1 MHLTFSSEGG
11 LHLKQEERR
20 EQTIKK
26 LLDTV
31 KSLVNEKGC
40 NSITM
45 KDIME
50 RSELSKGAIF
60 HYIQSKDELF
70 IWVLQE
76 RLEETNRQFRNVV
89 NKKEQSFTEPMKRI
103 SESITFYENPEDATN
118 KILLYLLGKEDQPM
132 IAEAL
137 KEYYEKSVA
146 LSQEW
151 IEIGQQHG
159 VISPSIDSYQIADM
173 FVLLTMGIRMRAS
186 IPNTQHFFDAQLFSK
201 WITEMLQVPK
211 EIPKA

>member
-1 MHLTFSSEGG
+1 M
-11 LHLKQEERR
+11 KQEERR

-45 KDIME
+45 QDIME

-60 HYIQSKDELF
+60 HYIKSKDELF

-76 RLEETNRQFRNVV
+76 RLEETNRQFRNEV
-89 NKKEQSFTEPMKRI
+89 NEKEQSFSEPMKRI

-137 KEYYEKSVA
+137 KEYYERTVA

-159 VISPSIDSYQIADM
+159 VISPSIDSHQMADM

-186 IPNTQHFFDAQLFSK
+186 IPNIQHFFDAKLFSK
-201 WITEMLQVPK
+201 WIAEMLQSPK
-211 EIPKA
+211 EPPKA

>member
-1 MHLTFSSEGG
+1 M
-11 LHLKQEERR
+11 KQEERR

>member
-1 MHLTFSSEGG
+1 MCSNKGG
-11 LHLKQEERR
+11 VRLKQEERR

-45 KDIME
+45 QDIME

-60 HYIQSKDELF
+60 HYIKSKDELF

-76 RLEETNRQFRNVV
+76 RLEETNRQFRNEV
-89 NKKEQSFTEPMKRI
+89 KENEESFSEPMKRI

-118 KILLYLLGKEDQPM
+118 KIL
-132 IAEAL
+132 
-137 KEYYEKSVA
+137 
-146 LSQEW
+146 
-151 IEIGQQHG
+151 
-159 VISPSIDSYQIADM
+159 
-173 FVLLTMGIRMRAS
+173 FVLIR
-186 IPNTQHFFDAQLFSK
+186 
-201 WITEMLQVPK
+201 
-211 EIPKA
+211 